1 MMTTLVLNADTSQM
15 PIGQLLEQANRE
27 AIEVQD
33 SDGKVVAVVLSATE
47 HEAVVY
53 AEALRDVAEHRDEL
67 KASLSHRG
75 GITTAELLRKA
86 AGAAQAAE
94 QP

>member
-15 PIGQLLEQANRE
+15 PIAQLLEQANRG

-33 SDGKVVAVVLSATE
+33 SNGKVVAVVLSATE
-47 HEAVVY
+47 HEAVAY
-53 AEALRDVAEHRDEL
+53 AEALRDVAENRDEL
-67 KASLSHRG
+67 KAALTRRG
-75 GITTAELLRKA
+75 GITTAELLKA
-86 AGAAQAAE
+86 AGAAE

>member
-1 MMTTLVLNADTSQM
+1 MTTLVLNADTSQM
-15 PIGQLLEQANRE
+15 PIAQLLEQANQG

-67 KASLSHRG
+67 KAALTRRG

-86 AGAAQAAE
+86 AATSQLAE
-94 QP
+94 QS